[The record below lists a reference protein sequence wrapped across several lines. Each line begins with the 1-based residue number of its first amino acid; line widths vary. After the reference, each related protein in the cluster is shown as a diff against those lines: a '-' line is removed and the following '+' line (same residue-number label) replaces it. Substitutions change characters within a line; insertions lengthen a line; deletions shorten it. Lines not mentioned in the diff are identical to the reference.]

1 MGAAP
6 LLRSEFWARRGS
18 WADFLLH
25 PPSSLPYTLYSG
37 GRAQC
42 HCFPAPQGQ
51 QAGWGPRCTEGSLSS
66 PATLR
71 KASSSSP
78 LRIPPRPALSCPHKQ
93 LYSFAASNLHYVMHG
108 SFNMYQANLKMVLK
122 YLGFRAGRRHH
133 HRRGFCRKRDR
144 QSRRA
149 SHPEE
154 WGRPHPQEHT
164 AHPQTLRRTP
174 GACSRPSPWGR
185 CPQDPAPGW
194 TPRCRG
200 ARRAPQHPRPAHTAV
215 SPSMQARVEKPRG
228 GRRRLWVKS
237 PLWDLTA

>member
-1 MGAAP
+1 MSAQIHAGRECLKGSGMTHIEYQIRDKFPGVWGLGDMGAAP

-42 HCFPAPQGQ
+42 HCFPAPQDQ
-51 QAGWGPRCTEGSLSS
+51 QAGWGPRCLEGSLSS

-122 YLGFRAGRRHH
+122 YLGFRTGR
-133 HRRGFCRKRDR
+133 
-144 QSRRA
+144 
-149 SHPEE
+149 
-154 WGRPHPQEHT
+154 
-164 AHPQTLRRTP
+164 
-174 GACSRPSPWGR
+174 
-185 CPQDPAPGW
+185 
-194 TPRCRG
+194 
-200 ARRAPQHPRPAHTAV
+200 
-215 SPSMQARVEKPRG
+215 
-228 GRRRLWVKS
+228 
-237 PLWDLTA
+237 

>member
-154 WGRPHPQEHT
+154 WGRPHP
-164 AHPQTLRRTP
+164 P
-174 GACSRPSPWGR
+174 GTHCAPPNPPLDTRSLQQAEPLGQMPTRPSSGLDAQVQGGQEGPT
-185 CPQDPAPGW
+185 AP
-194 TPRCRG
+194 
-200 ARRAPQHPRPAHTAV
+200 
-215 SPSMQARVEKPRG
+215 SPSSHGSLPESAGKSG
-228 GRRRLWVKS
+228 KAKRREEEAVG
-237 PLWDLTA
+237 